1 MVQLKFL
8 KIIFGIRTSLSSML
22 NNCDKVIVVKNKY
35 INNIERHTP
44 YRKEPSDET
53 LRKQNNERCRRI
65 LKNENNKFNK

>member
-1 MVQLKFL
+1 MMVQLKFL

-35 INNIERHTP
+35 IDNTERRTP

-53 LRKQNNERCRRI
+53 LRKLNDERRRRI
-65 LKNENNKFNK
+65 LKKQRKTI